1 MNFVRLTQ
9 TQLQINSNVVQCL
22 VDVKMS
28 NSLLLD
34 LPFELYKIFKGC
46 FEAFERLKHQLLEI
60 QELI

>member
-9 TQLQINSNVVQCL
+9 TQLQINSNVVQRL
-22 VDVKMS
+22 VDVKMR
-28 NSLLLD
+28 NSSLLD

-46 FEAFERLKHQLLEI
+46 FDAFERTKHQLLEI